1 MSRENKSYIIDGKE
15 VWESRSIATALIIY
29 RGEGEN
35 TEILAIKRGPA
46 VNNTGKWSI
55 PCGYLNWDE
64 SIYESACREAYEEA
78 GIKIDTSDIKLIE
91 IVDQYKTKKQNVVL
105 YFITKYDGEGYNIPE
120 NILEFSKNEVSEI
133 EWVKIYD
140 KNQNKVQKIVKNF
153 VKKHISI

>member
-64 SIYESACREAYEEA
+64 SIYESACREAYEET

-120 NILEFSKNEVSEI
+120 NMR
-133 EWVKIYD
+133 KI
-140 KNQNKVQKIVKNF
+140 F
-153 VKKHISI
+153 PPE

>member
-46 VNNTGKWSI
+46 VNNTGKWLI

-140 KNQNKVQKIVKNF
+140 KGQNKVQKMVKNF
-153 VKKHISI
+153 VKKHVSI